1 MDDSAG
7 LADPPHMEWLNYHH
21 LLYFYL
27 VAREGTIA
35 KAGKVL
41 RLSQPTISGQIKSLE
56 DSLGEPL
63 FSREGRGL
71 QLTDMGRLVYR
82 YADEIFSLG
91 RELQDTVKSRPTGR
105 PLQLHVGVSDS
116 IPKLIAYR
124 LIEPAMRAGAL
135 QVICSEDKTDRLLAD
150 LSMRG
155 LDLVLTDAPI
165 GATSKV
171 RAYNH
176 PLGECGIT
184 FFARED
190 LRLQLRA
197 DFPAN
202 LDGAP
207 MLLPA
212 RNTVVRATLER
223 WFDELRV
230 RPRVVGEF
238 EDSALMKVFGERGEG
253 VFPGPTAIEKEIRAH
268 YVVSVVGRSEEV
280 KEQFF
285 AISVEKRIKHP
296 AVLQITENAKARL
309 FNPDNVNS

>member
-1 MDDSAG
+1 
-7 LADPPHMEWLNYHH
+7 MEWLNYHH

-35 KAGKVL
+35 KAGKIL
-41 RLSQPTISGQIKSLE
+41 RLSQPTISGQIRALE

-63 FSREGRGL
+63 FSREGRSL

-91 RELQDTVKSRPTGR
+91 RELQDTVKGRPTGQ
-105 PLQLHVGVSDS
+105 PLRLHVGVSDA

-124 LIEPAMRAGAL
+124 LIEPAMRGGTV
-135 QVICSEDKTDRLLAD
+135 QVVCTEDKTERLLAE
-150 LSMRG
+150 LSMQG
-155 LDLVLTDAPI
+155 LDLVLTDAPL
-165 GATSKV
+165 GTTNKV

-176 PLGECGIT
+176 PLGECGVT

-190 LRLQLRA
+190 LRLQLA
-197 DFPAN
+197 PDFPAN
-202 LDGAP
+202 LDRAP
-207 MLLPA
+207 MLLPT
-212 RNTVVRATLER
+212 RNTVLRATLER
-223 WFDELRV
+223 WFEEIRI

-253 VFPGPTAIEKEIRAH
+253 VFPGPSAIEKEIRAH
-268 YVVSVVGRSEEV
+268 YAVSVVGRSDEV
-280 KEQFF
+280 REKFF

-296 AVLQITENAKARL
+296 AVLQITENARNRL
-309 FNPDNVNS
+309 FET